1 VSIKLRTPLLKA
13 DIAEHH
19 ERWLFLED
27 GPSSTPATPVQAS
40 TSTPKAAST
49 PATAKA
55 APPQT
60 PAVAPVKASPAKSTA
75 VSDDELEQALAA
87 FDSVDSIASNLV
99 LEKELERLQ
108 ALLMTN
114 PRQAEDIQ
122 DRMQSV
128 QIKLNLLV
136 VQVQTGTLTLD
147 VYINDVRKCIDKTKQ
162 YALLFKRANR
172 MDKAREALA
181 RVRIMQEEVAEVE
194 QAGLI

>member
-60 PAVAPVKASPAKSTA
+60 PAVAPVKASPAKST
-75 VSDDELEQALAA
+75 AA